1 MRLTAKVDYA
11 LRAVCALASARPGSL
26 TSDAISE
33 SEDVPRRF
41 LETILTELRRAGVV
55 TSRRGPDGGHTL
67 AADPDALS
75 IADVIRIIDGPLAT
89 VRNLRPEELEY
100 VGASTHLVSVWME
113 LRRYERDVLENMSIG
128 RVIRGDVPAVSAAD
142 VTGVDGFV
150 YDI

>member
-11 LRAVCALASARPGSL
+11 LRATCALAAARPRSL
-26 TSDAISE
+26 TSDSIAE

-55 TSRRGPDGGHTL
+55 TSRRGPEGGHTL
-67 AADPDALS
+67 VADPDNLS

-100 VGASTHLVSVWME
+100 QGASQYLAEVWLE
-113 LRRYERDVLENMSIG
+113 LRRFEREVLEGLTIG
-128 RVIRGDVPAVSAAD
+128 HVVRGDLGFRN
-142 VTGVDGFV
+142 TGPEWV
-150 YDI
+150 I